1 MSTKKEFE
9 CTVID
14 FASARMHRDLAAGYK
29 DGPNV
34 RSIVVNPLVRLPKGD
49 YFKVTNDGKSAEVF
63 NADMEKIQSYPE
75 LDPVTYGMAMAN
87 ALLERKILH
96 LRMKYESDSI
106 DWANAPSYGVSLAIP
121 RPDFAMMSAM
131 KDLVEILNQ
140 KLLLE
145 KRQVQVKITQ
155 YQQEIILMSN
165 LSPVMLSFSPTDSI
179 DGYDLVCTAMQCKY
193 ALDETQITA
202 RIDFKN
208 AFRNNEERLHF
219 LRVLFKQ
226 NNTMDVIRM
235 INRARAA
242 VEVTGSFALAHNQK

>member
-1 MSTKKEFE
+1 MSTKKQFE

-121 RPDFAMMSAM
+121 QPESAM
-131 KDLVEILNQ
+131 LGAVKDLVELLNQ

-145 KRQVQVKITQ
+145 KQEVQVEVTQ

-165 LSPVMLSFSPTDSI
+165 VAPIMLSFSPTDSV
-179 DGYDLVCTAMQCKY
+179 DGHELVCTAMQCKY
-193 ALDETQITA
+193 ALDAKQITA

-208 AFRNNEERLHF
+208 AFKNNEERLHF

-226 NNTMDVIRM
+226 RNTMDAMRM

-242 VEVTGSFALAHNQK
+242 VEVTGTFALASNQK